1 MDITLYETS
10 PSRSLRCRWTLLELG
25 LDYESI
31 EARPLFHS
39 DELKLV
45 NPMGKLPAAT
55 IDGRP
60 LFESAAIC
68 IALADAHPEK
78 GLIAQPGSW
87 DRALHDQWTCFT
99 LAELE
104 AWLWHSAK
112 HTFIYPEEERIAEV
126 IAPNG
131 QEFRKGATVMNDV
144 LMDADHLVGGAFSV
158 TDIIASFALN
168 WGRRAG
174 LTDGLDEVNGY
185 LDRLYQRPH
194 CQLVQPE

>member
-1 MDITLYETS
+1 MDIVLYETS

-25 LDYESI
+25 IDYQSI
-31 EARPLFHS
+31 EGRPLFRS
-39 DELKLV
+39 DELKRI
-45 NPMGKLPAAT
+45 NPMGKIPAAV

-68 IALADAHPEK
+68 VALADAHPEK
-78 GLIAQPGSW
+78 DLIAKPGSW

-104 AWLWHSAK
+104 SWLWHSAK
-112 HTFIYPEEERIAEV
+112 HTFIYPEEERIPEV
-126 IAPNG
+126 IALNTR
-131 QEFRKGATVMNDV
+131 EFRKGASVVNDA
-144 LMDADHLVGGAFSV
+144 LQDTDYLVGGTFSV

-174 LTDGLDEVNGY
+174 LTEGLDTVNGY
-185 LDRLYQRPH
+185 LDRLYERPY
-194 CQLVQPE
+194 CKLVMPD